1 MIPFSTYSGERKLVH
16 INSLFLDP
24 NNYRFIDNKNYT
36 KVSVDNIENVDIQG
50 KTSFFII
57 EEKRNGIKDLIN
69 SFFEIGYLD
78 IDTIIV
84 SEFAENKFLIID
96 GNRRVA
102 TLKELYED
110 FNNGKEI
117 GNLNSSI
124 FDKIP
129 VLLFPK
135 IELKDVAL
143 LMGLKHINGIKKWAK
158 LNQATLI
165 FDLKKIHNWEEE
177 QLTNL
182 LGGDKLGVRK
192 SLKTI
197 NLISDFKNS
206 ECGEKFET
214 EMYSIF
220 EEIISSKPIK
230 TWLNWDENTNK
241 PQNADNTEKLFNWLI
256 DTENEKKII
265 EKSKDVRD
273 LAKIIINEVA
283 IKRLEETHSLMDAYL
298 VSDQV
303 GIDKF
308 YNTLEIIE
316 KQIDEASKF
325 SEYAQADSKILIQ
338 KLLNKLQSL
347 TRNEIVFTKNK
358 DRQTFINQY
367 NTGFNEIKINRF
379 KRFENITIK
388 NLSRINVFAGDNNSG
403 KSSILELIYLLAKLN
418 DLNAFFEVF
427 RRRGKFNDKLS
438 ADWLKKEFNAE
449 YDIIAN
455 FDGKELKYNAFPL
468 KETTDINDTYYL
480 FSIEQKCEFAGE
492 QLFSKAQI
500 FENETKLDANK
511 IRWICN
517 ASLSSPFSTHN
528 SDDIVYCHE
537 KSNEMNI
544 YETIIQFIQNHI
556 DKKIENIIFVGETN
570 RFLVKHTDFDEP
582 VDLTRFG
589 DGLQRI
595 FNISLQIAVSANGIM
610 CIDELENAIHYT
622 LLTKFVDFLQK
633 LAEKFNVQ
641 IFITSHSKEC
651 IDAIF
656 DESLDL
662 NNISGYNLSLS
673 DNQIVINH
681 EQGKYFS
688 TLIKNFDADLR

>member
-69 SFFEIGYLD
+69 SFYEIGYLD

-84 SEFAENKFLIID
+84 NEFAENKFLIID

-256 DTENEKKII
+256 DTENEKK
-265 EKSKDVRD
+265 
-273 LAKIIINEVA
+273 
-283 IKRLEETHSLMDAYL
+283 
-298 VSDQV
+298 
-303 GIDKF
+303 
-308 YNTLEIIE
+308 
-316 KQIDEASKF
+316 
-325 SEYAQADSKILIQ
+325 
-338 KLLNKLQSL
+338 
-347 TRNEIVFTKNK
+347 
-358 DRQTFINQY
+358 
-367 NTGFNEIKINRF
+367 
-379 KRFENITIK
+379 
-388 NLSRINVFAGDNNSG
+388 NN
-403 KSSILELIYLLAKLN
+403 
-418 DLNAFFEVF
+418 
-427 RRRGKFNDKLS
+427 
-438 ADWLKKEFNAE
+438 
-449 YDIIAN
+449 
-455 FDGKELKYNAFPL
+455 
-468 KETTDINDTYYL
+468 
-480 FSIEQKCEFAGE
+480 
-492 QLFSKAQI
+492 
-500 FENETKLDANK
+500 
-511 IRWICN
+511 
-517 ASLSSPFSTHN
+517 
-528 SDDIVYCHE
+528 
-537 KSNEMNI
+537 
-544 YETIIQFIQNHI
+544 
-556 DKKIENIIFVGETN
+556 
-570 RFLVKHTDFDEP
+570 
-582 VDLTRFG
+582 
-589 DGLQRI
+589 
-595 FNISLQIAVSANGIM
+595 
-610 CIDELENAIHYT
+610 
-622 LLTKFVDFLQK
+622 
-633 LAEKFNVQ
+633 
-641 IFITSHSKEC
+641 
-651 IDAIF
+651 
-656 DESLDL
+656 
-662 NNISGYNLSLS
+662 
-673 DNQIVINH
+673 
-681 EQGKYFS
+681 
-688 TLIKNFDADLR
+688 